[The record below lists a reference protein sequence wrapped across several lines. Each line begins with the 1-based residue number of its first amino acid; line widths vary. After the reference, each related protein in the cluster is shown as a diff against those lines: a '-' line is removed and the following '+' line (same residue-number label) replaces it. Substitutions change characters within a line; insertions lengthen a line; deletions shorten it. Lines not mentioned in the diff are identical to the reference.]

1 LSENNIAQN
10 IQRIKEEIH
19 TLALFHH
26 RNPDDITLIG
36 VSKFFPALA
45 AKEAVQAGL
54 ADLGENRVQE
64 LIEKREILSALHLN
78 PNWHLIGTLQ
88 RRKVKQI
95 VGKASLIHSVDSLE
109 LLSEIA
115 RCSAES
121 GIISPILLELN
132 ISREETKHGFDLVEL
147 EQVIETIAGYKEVD
161 LQGIMTMAP
170 LTQDQAV
177 LHAVFSEAQETF
189 GKMKSKIRKDSFRI
203 LSMGMSNDYPVA
215 IQHGATHLRIG
226 TAIFGV
232 RDHTV

>member
-1 LSENNIAQN
+1 MSENSIAQN

-26 RNPDDITLIG
+26 RNPADITLIG
-36 VSKFFPALA
+36 VSKFFPAKA
-45 AKEAVQAGL
+45 AQEAVLAGL

-64 LIEKREILSALHLN
+64 LLEKREILSALHLN
-78 PNWHLIGTLQ
+78 PNWHMIGTLQ
-88 RRKVKQI
+88 RRKVKQV
-95 VGKASLIHSVDSLE
+95 VGKTCLIHSVDSLE

-121 GIISPILLELN
+121 GITSPILLELN
-132 ISREETKHGFDLVEL
+132 ISREEAKHGFDQAEL
-147 EQVIETIAGYKEVD
+147 DQVIETVAGYKEID

-177 LHAVFSEAQETF
+177 LHAVFSTAEETF
-189 GKMKSKIRKDSFRI
+189 GKMKDRIRKDSFRI
-203 LSMGMSNDYPVA
+203 LSMGMSNDYAVA